1 MVTPSQVIA
10 AILTKLNANLEDVG
24 IKQAEEASEDIQDSQ
39 LKPPYC
45 LVYANFEDAAKVSD
59 GGTPFDIPIT
69 IGVACVS
76 TDKATAS
83 ESFSEA
89 FTIATEVIKLLQG
102 DYDVEIVPAVPGV
115 DPDPGT
121 PAVYEPIVL
130 KSKDVP
136 MRVGVVSSVISSVIC
151 FFTYPINLIYDES

>member
-10 AILTKLNANLEDVG
+10 AVIAKIEAAKEDLG
-24 IKQAEEASEDIQDSQ
+24 IKQVAEGSEDVKAEW

-76 TDKATAS
+76 TEHKTAS
-83 ESFSEA
+83 AAFTEA
-89 FTIATEVIKLLQG
+89 FTIATKIIKLCQG
-102 DYDVEIVPAVPGV
+102 DYDILIES
-115 DPDPGT
+115 PD
-121 PAVYEPIVL
+121 VYEPIVL
-130 KSKDVP
+130 KSKDIP
-136 MRVGVVSSVISSVIC
+136 LRIGTVSSAISSVIC
-151 FFTYPINLIYDES
+151 FFNYYINLVYDES

>member
-10 AILTKLNANLEDVG
+10 AVIDKLNDNLEDVG
-24 IKQAEEASEDIQDSQ
+24 IQQVEEGSEDIQESA

-76 TDKATAS
+76 TDKKTAA
-83 ESFSEA
+83 EAFSEA
-89 FTIATEVIKLLQG
+89 FTIATEVIKLCQG
-102 DYDVEIVPAVPGV
+102 DYDI
-115 DPDPGT
+115 GT
-121 PAVYEPIVL
+121 ESLVL
-130 KSKDVP
+130 KAKDVP

-151 FFTYPINLIYDES
+151 FFTYSINLIYEED

>member
-1 MVTPSQVIA
+1 MTTPTQVIA
-10 AILTKLNANLEDVG
+10 AIVAKLNANLSTVG
-24 IKQAEEASEDIQDSQ
+24 IKQVEEASEDIQDSQ

-76 TDKATAS
+76 TEKISAA

-89 FTIATEVIKLLQG
+89 FTIAAEVIKLLQG
-102 DYDVEIVPAVPGV
+102 DYDIEIVAAIPPEGE
-115 DPDPGT
+115 DPGT
-121 PAVYEPIVL
+121 PAVLEPIVL
-130 KSKDVP
+130 RCKDIP
-136 MRVGVVSSVISSVIC
+136 MRIGVVSSVISTVIC
-151 FFTYPINLIYDES
+151 FFTYSINLIYDET